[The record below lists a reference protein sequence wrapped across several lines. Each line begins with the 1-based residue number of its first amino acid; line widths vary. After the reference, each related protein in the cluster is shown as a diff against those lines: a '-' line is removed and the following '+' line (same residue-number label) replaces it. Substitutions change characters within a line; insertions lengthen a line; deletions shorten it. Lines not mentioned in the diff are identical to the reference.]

1 MLKFI
6 FIRMEGNNFN
16 NNSGY
21 SEKTLSSDIL
31 RELIKEGYGKNNKII
46 NPEQLKSLNLS

>member
-16 NNSGY
+16 NNAGY
-21 SEKTLSSDIL
+21 TEKTLSSDIL
-31 RELIKEGYGKNNKII
+31 RELVKGGYGKNNKII
-46 NPEQLKSLNLS
+46 KP